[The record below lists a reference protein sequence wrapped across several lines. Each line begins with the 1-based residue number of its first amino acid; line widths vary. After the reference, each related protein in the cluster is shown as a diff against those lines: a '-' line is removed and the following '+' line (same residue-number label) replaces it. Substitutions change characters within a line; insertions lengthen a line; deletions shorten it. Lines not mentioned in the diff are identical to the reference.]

1 MEKNVVK
8 ELVQHLRASG
18 VNVKYDDNPSKE
30 KIERI
35 NKRLIEL
42 RKRNSF

>member
-1 MEKNVVK
+1 
-8 ELVQHLRASG
+8 LVQNLRASG
-18 VNVKYDDNPSKE
+18 INVTYYDNPSKE

-35 NKRLIEL
+35 NKRLVEL